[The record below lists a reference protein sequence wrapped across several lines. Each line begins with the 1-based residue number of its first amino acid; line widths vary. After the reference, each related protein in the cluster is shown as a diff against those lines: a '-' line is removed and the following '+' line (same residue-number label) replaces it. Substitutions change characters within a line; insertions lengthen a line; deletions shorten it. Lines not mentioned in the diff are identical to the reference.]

1 MNALRSELIKT
12 RAYRLTGALLPMVV
26 IAMVAVGAF
35 VLVTGAEAAINGQ
48 PLAAQLELVALA
60 PSSGTFFSGL
70 LVGIFAVVVV
80 TADVSSGVANLSL
93 MASGRRALLAAKA
106 TVGVLAA
113 LAASLV
119 GAAAVGI
126 AALLL
131 LPGNLFRATVA
142 SSLLW
147 GNLLGVFASHLV
159 WATMGTAAALVLRRS
174 APALGVLLALMLAPP
189 AISASLRG
197 FNQPAAAGLVDLLP
211 AGLMQAATVTGADAV
226 TAVAAV
232 PASLG
237 LLAWCAVFVVVGWL
251 GFRPAR

>member
-26 IAMVAVGAF
+26 VAMVAVGAF
-35 VLVTGAEAAINGQ
+35 ALVTAAEAAVRGR
-48 PLAAQLELVALA
+48 PVAEQLELVALA

-70 LVGIFAVVVV
+70 LVGIFAVMVV
-80 TADVSSGVANLSL
+80 TADASSGVINLSL

-106 TVGVLAA
+106 TVGALAA
-113 LAASLV
+113 LVASV
-119 GAAAVGI
+119 TGAVAVGV
-126 AALLL
+126 AALVL
-131 LPGNLFRATVA
+131 LPGNLFRAAVA

-147 GNLLGVFASHLV
+147 GNLLGVLASHLV

-174 APALGVLLALMLAPP
+174 APALGILLGMMLAPP

-197 FNQPAAAGLVDLLP
+197 FNHPEAAGVVDLLP

-226 TAVAAV
+226 TAIAAV
-232 PASLG
+232 PSSLG
-237 LLAWCAVFVVVGWL
+237 LLAWCVVFVVVGWL
-251 GFRPAR
+251 GFRPAH